1 MIKLSA
7 GAFRRVMTAAVVS
20 ASLAVTGLAQA
31 AETYVFDKA
40 HTQIQFSWDHFG
52 VSRMSGLILDYEGS
66 LTFDAAAPENSNL
79 TINAKTDSLWTHVDK
94 LTEHLKAEDFFN
106 AAKFPEMTFTTTSV
120 EKTGDTTG
128 KITGDLTIKDVTKPV
143 TFDVEMIFQ
152 GEHPFSKKPA
162 LGFRAT
168 TTIMRSEFDVG
179 KFAPAVSD
187 EIRIQ
192 IDTEMVQQES

>member
-7 GAFRRVMTAAVVS
+7 GVFRRVLAAAVVS
-20 ASLAVTGLAQA
+20 ASFAVTSLAQA
-31 AETYVFDKA
+31 AETYVLDKA
-40 HTQIQFSWDHFG
+40 HTQIEFTWDHFG

-66 LTFDAAAPENSNL
+66 LKFDEAAPENSSL

-94 LTEHLKAEDFFN
+94 LTQHLKADDFFN
-106 AAKFPEMTFTTTSV
+106 AAKYPEITFKTTSV
-120 EKTGDTTG
+120 EKTGETTG

-143 TFDVEMIFQ
+143 TFDVEMVFK

-168 TTIMRSEFDVG
+168 TTIKRSEFNVG
-179 KFAPAVSD
+179 KYAPAVSD
-187 EIRIQ
+187 EIRIE
-192 IDTEMVQQES
+192 IDTEMLQQES